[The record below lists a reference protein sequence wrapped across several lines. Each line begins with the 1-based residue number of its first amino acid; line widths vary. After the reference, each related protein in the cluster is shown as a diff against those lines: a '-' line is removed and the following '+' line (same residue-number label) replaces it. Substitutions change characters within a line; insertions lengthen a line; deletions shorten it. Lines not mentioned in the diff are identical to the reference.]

1 MRHPTE
7 TSARSCRPLPP
18 RWSAGAR
25 SSCLRRPSRGRS
37 TVQIAGREVEITN
50 RDKVFFPLAGY
61 TKGDLVDYYLAVAEG
76 ALRAVAN
83 RPMALKRFVQGA
95 EGEAFFQKR
104 APANRPPWIETAVL
118 SFPSV
123 RFAEELVVR
132 DAAQLAW
139 VVNLGCIDLNPHPVR
154 ADDLNHPDEL
164 RIDLDPMPG
173 VPWSQVRE
181 VTLVAKGVL
190 DDVGLTGWPKTSGSR
205 GMHIYCRIER
215 RWSHPD
221 VRRAAVAFAREVERR
236 APAIATSKWW
246 KEERH
251 GVFLDYNQNAK
262 DRTIASA
269 YSVRPTPDARVSTPL
284 HWDEVPDC
292 APEAFTLATVPA
304 RFAAIG
310 DPGAGIDSAAGSL
323 EALLELA
330 AQQEAAGLPD
340 APWPPNY
347 PRQPKEATRVQPS
360 RARARSG
367 AAAPAAPGK
376 QAGPTGRRRTN
387 VPLVEIARARTQN
400 EAMEGLERWKSRHPE
415 VVPHLEPADILVD
428 AMRGRSS
435 AWYRIRV
442 NLTHVPAERR
452 PPQEALET
460 DYDPWAAYR
469 GRR

>member
-1 MRHPTE
+1 M
-7 TSARSCRPLPP
+7 
-18 RWSAGAR
+18 
-25 SSCLRRPSRGRS
+25 
-37 TVQIAGREVEITN
+37 QIAGREVQITN
-50 RDKVFFPLAGY
+50 RDKVFFPVAGY
-61 TKGDLVDYYLAVAEG
+61 TKGDLIAYYLAVAEG

-118 SFPSV
+118 SFPSG
-123 RFAEELVVR
+123 RTAEEIVVR
-132 DAAQLAW
+132 NAAQLAW

-154 ADDLNHPDEL
+154 SDDLDHPDEL

-181 VTLVAKGVL
+181 VALAATGVL
-190 DDVGLTGWPKTSGSR
+190 YEMGLTGWPKTSGSR

-215 RWSHPD
+215 RWTHPE

-284 HWDEVPDC
+284 RWGEVPDC
-292 APEAFTLATVPA
+292 EPEAFTLATVPV

-310 DPGAGIDSAAGSL
+310 DPGAGIDAAVGSL

-330 AQQEAAGLPD
+330 ARQEAAGLPD

-347 PRQPKEATRVQPS
+347 PRQPGEAPRVQPS
-360 RARARSG
+360 RAR
-367 AAAPAAPGK
+367 
-376 QAGPTGRRRTN
+376 GRRQTTT
-387 VPLVEIARARTQN
+387 PLVEIARARTEK
-400 EAMEGLERWKSRHPE
+400 EAREGLERWKSRHPDA
-415 VVPHLEPADILVD
+415 VRHLEPADILVD

-442 NLTHVPAERR
+442 NLTHVPAEQR
-452 PPQEALET
+452 PPQEPLEV
-460 DYDPWAAYR
+460 DYDPWAAV
-469 GRR
+469 RRDRRFEPPSPDMS